1 MTSFPY
7 SDPVDLFVATSMR
20 RNGAVKYQRFDN
32 AAAALRYAVEV
43 LAPAVLKGT
52 VLEQGDERYDAAAIR
67 ALYDHAD
74 YPLKRNA
81 PPPVAAPSTPTP
93 TTP

>member
-1 MTSFPY
+1 MSTFPY
-7 SDPVDLFVATSMR
+7 TDPVDLFVATSMR
-20 RNGAVKYQRFDN
+20 RNGAVKYQRFDT
-32 AAAALRYAVEV
+32 AAAALRYADEE

-74 YPLKRNA
+74 YPLKRNP
-81 PPPVAAPSTPTP
+81 PPPVAAPLPQTP
-93 TTP
+93 TTA